1 MEGGTVKTIFRIQL
15 SYLVVFVQM
24 ARVFHLWSKGGLV
37 TGALKWHLVDL
48 GSASCVLKLLMAL
61 EKAFEV
67 LLCFISLCLYVKQKK
82 KKSQNHMHIQ
92 HILGNF
98 LFTMFHFLLAFSS
111 VNITK
116 DTFGFH
122 ASVEMK
128 VLNK

>member
-1 MEGGTVKTIFRIQL
+1 MEGGTVKSIFRIQL

-67 LLCFISLCLYVKQKK
+67 LLCFILLCLYVKQKK
-82 KKSQNHMHIQ
+82 KKKSLKTICIYNMFWEISYSRCS
-92 HILGNF
+92 ISYL
-98 LFTMFHFLLAFSS
+98 LFQALTLQKIHLDSMLQLR
-111 VNITK
+111 
-116 DTFGFH
+116 
-122 ASVEMK
+122 
-128 VLNK
+128 